1 MSSPALARDIDPK
14 HVVTSAFWRA
24 IMSNDVAERTIS
36 VIAEHLGRDSAT
48 ITRDTH
54 LDELGVNS
62 LELTEIVMELEDLFD
77 VEIDQNA
84 AEAWASLKNVG
95 NIIDAIEKLAKAKA

>member
-1 MSSPALARDIDPK
+1 
-14 HVVTSAFWRA
+14 
-24 IMSNDVAERTIS
+24 MSNDVAERTIA

>member
-1 MSSPALARDIDPK
+1 
-14 HVVTSAFWRA
+14 
-24 IMSNDVAERTIS
+24 MSNDVAERTIA
-36 VIAEHLGRDSAT
+36 VLAEHLGRDSAT

>member
-1 MSSPALARDIDPK
+1 
-14 HVVTSAFWRA
+14 
-24 IMSNDVAERTIS
+24 MSNEVTERTIAI
-36 VIAEHLGRDSAT
+36 IAEHLNVDTAK
-48 ITRDTH
+48 ITRDTQ

-62 LELTEIVMELEDLFD
+62 LELTEIVMELEETFD